1 MGVEECHLWLVA
13 SGDRR
18 VSVWGGE
25 WGREVCQ
32 LVDWLTFPGPAFAPD
47 GTRLKKG
54 HKVRTIDLW

>member
-1 MGVEECHLWLVA
+1 MG
-13 SGDRR
+13 RR

-32 LVDWLTFPGPAFAPD
+32 LVDWLTFPGPTFAPD

-54 HKVRTIDLW
+54 HKVRTTGL